1 MRNWPA
7 TLTGLRK
14 VFRNLQ
20 TISLLSTIILQ
31 DESTVLKPKLTPK
44 SIFLAIKPSI
54 NSIKPSI
61 KFKWVHKHLILN
73 FSSSNWIFFI
83 NMALISQQNTVKFQ
97 SLYFWTPSTNFW
109 LFSRHFDILF
119 LLLLFLGFF
128 WTFFFCIFFFYVG
141 SKNRL

>member
-1 MRNWPA
+1 
-7 TLTGLRK
+7 
-14 VFRNLQ
+14 
-20 TISLLSTIILQ
+20 
-31 DESTVLKPKLTPK
+31 
-44 SIFLAIKPSI
+44 
-54 NSIKPSI
+54 
-61 KFKWVHKHLILN
+61 LILN